1 VLRFDQTASFC
12 DIVNDESALRITVVH
27 GRQTG
32 ETLLASG
39 IPDFEFDGAVGQIAL
54 LRQEGS
60 ADCGFFVGFE
70 GIVDEA
76 KDEGGLWYG
85 VRMAE
90 GIAELESGL
99 TLPTAASPSRTSL
112 TLLLGLGALGA
123 GESDIVG
130 QGVEGDRGWL
140 ALRLVK

>member
-1 VLRFDQTASFC
+1 
-12 DIVNDESALRITVVH
+12 
-27 GRQTG
+27 
-32 ETLLASG
+32 
-39 IPDFEFDGAVGQIAL
+39 
-54 LRQEGS
+54 LRQESS

-130 QGVEGDRGWL
+130 
-140 ALRLVK
+140 